1 MIYIVKALFR
11 LTGFVGTYEI
21 LKRIKDIGKCSYK
34 DLPDTMCIS
43 SKNARIK
50 EFLNQKLITHHFD
63 RGNKR
68 IEWYEITEKGIKFLS
83 ILELLDELNVENAK
97 KRKASKKVIK

>member
-1 MIYIVKALFR
+1 MELIQIVKKLFQ
-11 LTGFVGTYEI
+11 LVGFVGTYEV
-21 LKRIKDIGKCSYK
+21 LKCIKDIGKCSYK

-50 EFLNQKLITHHFD
+50 EFLNQKLITHHFN

-68 IEWYEITEKGIKFLS
+68 IEWYEITQKGIKFLS
-83 ILELLDELNVENAK
+83 ILELLDKLD
-97 KRKASKKVIK
+97 